1 MQFTLTDLQIEIKEN
16 SNKLLKENIDLLET
30 IQKVDDN
37 CRLDKKVWQ
46 LVIDQGWLALDVPE
60 EDGGLGFSNTDTAIL
75 SEVLGY
81 YMPIIPIFS
90 SGVVFKHILLNSRKE
105 KKDELLSEIISGQKI
120 GTFAVY
126 ENDKYDINENTISTQ
141 LTPVGSEFNL
151 NGHKKYVMFGDVSDY
166 LAVLAK
172 FESSFKIVLLPTDT
186 DGVEVKQT
194 TSLDQTRPMCEVTI
208 QDVKL
213 GQDSILIDLDKEISE
228 WNKIKNI
235 ALGYLAME
243 QVGASQ
249 ACLDMSTEYAKERI
263 QFGRPIGSF
272 QAIQHI
278 CANMLMQLESAKS
291 VGEYLKLKT
300 IYAPYKKGVF
310 EGIAKG
316 KVLPVGGDFPLYYL
330 ENGNTFSD
338 LDIDMVLMTDDN
350 EKIYCKATGVFNY
363 VTETFES
370 IKFQTHWR
378 FRTSSE
384 KYEFLN
390 DVMGIGFGYV
400 LPADSEY
407 NFQHDV
413 YDVTLNE

>member
-1 MQFTLTDLQIEIKEN
+1 MISEIKYKNYNKIMQFTLTDLQTEIKEN

-37 CRLDKKVWQ
+37 CRLDEKVWQ

-90 SGVVFKHILLNSRKE
+90 SGVVFKHILLNSKKE
-105 KKDELLSEIISGQKI
+105 KKDELLTEIISGQKI

-126 ENDKYDINENTISTQ
+126 ENDKYEINENTISTQ
-141 LTPVGSEFNL
+141 LTTTDSGFKL
-151 NGHKKYVMFGDVSDY
+151 NGLKKYVMFGDVSNY
-166 LAVLAK
+166 IAVLAK
-172 FESSFKIVLLPTDT
+172 SEDSFKFLLVDPDAE
-186 DGVEVKQT
+186 GIEVKQT
-194 TSLDQTRPMCEVTI
+194 TSLDQTRPMCEVKMK
-208 QDVKL
+208 DVQL
-213 GQDSILIDLDKEISE
+213 EEDSVLIDLDSELSE

-249 ACLDMSTEYAKERI
+249 ACLDMSTKYAKERI

-291 VGEYLKLKT
+291 VAYSAVRVDYLDDVETEMSSML
-300 IYAPYKKGVF
+300 
-310 EGIAKG
+310 AK
-316 KVLPVGGDFPLYYL
+316 
-330 ENGNTFSD
+330 S
-338 LDIDMVLMTDDN
+338 
-350 EKIYCKATGVFNY
+350 YCSEVFNKIAGDNIQ
-363 VTETFES
+363 V
-370 IKFQTHWR
+370 HG
-378 FRTSSE
+378 
-384 KYEFLN
+384 
-390 DVMGIGFGYV
+390 GIGFTWEH
-400 LPADSEY
+400 PAHLYFKKAKSDSLLLGTPKLARDKIAE
-407 NFQHDV
+407 
-413 YDVTLNE
+413 LLSL